1 MRLRLK
7 GKMLVSIVGAVVL
20 VLAGV
25 IGYVGVMA
33 RSSALEN
40 AQRLAAAISSEVSL
54 GVRAEIETG
63 MIAARTI
70 AQALAGMGRAGEG
83 ARKSALGMLES
94 VLKNTPVAL
103 STWLVFEPNAFDGK
117 DGEFAGKDG
126 FLPSGRFSGT
136 FLKSG
141 SDVQRSYDITDEMLV
156 TPGDGDWYLIARNT
170 GKETVMEPYSYNY
183 TGKPGDDK
191 FIVSLCIPVKI
202 GGKVAGVAGVDI
214 DLENVRRMVE
224 AVRVMES
231 GVGSLFSNSGIVVSA
246 PDRKMIG
253 EPLGEAGKGTLRN
266 LSRIL
271 DGVSKGE
278 SFSLHDV
285 SPAGSG
291 EALNVLTPVR
301 LGESAT
307 PWSMMVSI
315 PVSDI
320 TAAPDRL
327 LRNILLV
334 SAVGLALLAL
344 LILWIVGRLARP
356 IIGVAEV
363 LRKQASGDFRSDDAH
378 AWLSRATNDEIGDM
392 IAALGAMD
400 RSITATVRALRKE
413 SETLSGSAQ
422 SLAAISEQT
431 VASMDEV
438 RVSVDRVASLSES
451 NAAALEETNAGVE
464 EVSASASQSAKA
476 VAGGAAAAE
485 RTRSASE
492 SAVDKVRAM
501 VREIRKVGEMSQK
514 TVEDMNK
521 VGRSVDS
528 IAGFVATIGQIA
540 DQTNLL
546 ALNAAIEAARAGEAG
561 RGFAVVA
568 DEVRKLAEQSNEA
581 AKDVARLIESL
592 QSDAGRSVS
601 SMKQVDAI
609 VETTVRQ
616 SEDAREGLEEAL
628 KSIAEIGDI
637 IRSIAASA
645 DEMAASSQ
653 EMANGVDSATRG
665 TMEVTSSME
674 AISRATGDTA
684 KASEDV
690 AAEAQSLSGAAENLA
705 RLVAGFKIDE
715 ETRGLRSVGR

>member
-1 MRLRLK
+1 M
-7 GKMLVSIVGAVVL
+7 
-20 VLAGV
+20 
-25 IGYVGVMA
+25 
-33 RSSALEN
+33 
-40 AQRLAAAISSEVSL
+40 
-54 GVRAEIETG
+54 
-63 MIAARTI
+63 
-70 AQALAGMGRAGEG
+70 
-83 ARKSALGMLES
+83 
-94 VLKNTPVAL
+94 
-103 STWLVFEPNAFDGK
+103 
-117 DGEFAGKDG
+117 
-126 FLPSGRFSGT
+126 
-136 FLKSG
+136 
-141 SDVQRSYDITDEMLV
+141 
-156 TPGDGDWYLIARNT
+156 
-170 GKETVMEPYSYNY
+170 
-183 TGKPGDDK
+183 
-191 FIVSLCIPVKI
+191 
-202 GGKVAGVAGVDI
+202 
-214 DLENVRRMVE
+214 
-224 AVRVMES
+224 
-231 GVGSLFSNSGIVVSA
+231 
-246 PDRKMIG
+246 
-253 EPLGEAGKGTLRN
+253 
-266 LSRIL
+266 
-271 DGVSKGE
+271 
-278 SFSLHDV
+278 HDV

-334 SAVGLALLAL
+334 SAAGLTLLAL

-363 LRKQASGDFRSDDAH
+363 LRKQASGDFRSDDEH
-378 AWLSRATNDEIGDM
+378 AWLSRSTNDEIGDM
-392 IAALGAMD
+392 IAALEAMD
-400 RSITATVRALRKE
+400 RSISATVRALRKE

-492 SAVDKVRAM
+492 SAVDKVRGM

-521 VGRSVDS
+521 VGRSVHS

-592 QSDAGRSVS
+592 QTDAGRSVS

-628 KSIAEIGDI
+628 KSIAEIGDV
-637 IRSIAASA
+637 IRSLSASA
-645 DEMAASSQ
+645 DEMAASSR

-674 AISRATGDTA
+674 GISRATGDTA

-690 AAEAQSLSGAAENLA
+690 AAEAQSLSGAAKNLA

-715 ETRGLRSVGR
+715 DTKGLRPVGR